1 MQQQYLPN
9 NLYFKFFISASPSLK
24 KFESVAASHN
34 LASVKLNKHNQAFT
48 TIVIY
53 TTSAHLPAL
62 LHSTRLIGIKYESVG
77 RVTLL
82 LIELNARLANVHEFC
97 R

>member
-1 MQQQYLPN
+1 MRVRETVLCVCVCVFVFQWH
-9 NLYFKFFISASPSLK
+9 KI
-24 KFESVAASHN
+24 
-34 LASVKLNKHNQAFT
+34 ASVDSWI
-48 TIVIY
+48 IVIY

-62 LHSTRLIGIKYESVG
+62 LHSTRLIGIKHESEG

-82 LIELNARLANVHEFC
+82 LIELNAKLAYVHEFC